1 LKDRVSGNVDDG
13 YRDHDAGLLVE
24 QAGHTDF
31 FAEEAE

>member
-1 LKDRVSGNVDDG
+1 LEYGVTGNINDG
-13 YRDHDAGLLVE
+13 DGDHDAGLLVE